1 MAQKSIHIRRTPG
14 QKIVRVIAYIL
25 CIFLACLSLFPFII
39 MVVNAT
45 RDTPSI
51 QSSPI
56 SFLFGSNLKRNFEIL
71 TSKDMF
77 SPWTGL
83 KNSLIISVAAT
94 VLTVYFSTLTAY
106 ALVAYEWKLKGPFF
120 AAILAVMMIPATV
133 TSIGFYQFM
142 YRIKWT
148 NNLLP
153 LILPAIAAPGTVF
166 FMRQF
171 MIPALPMEIV
181 QSARVD
187 GASEFRTFNQIVLPI
202 MKPAM
207 ATQAIFA
214 FVASW
219 NNLFIP
225 QILLTKKRGLYHAHH
240 GVPAQRRHLQ
250 GGVRRDLSGH
260 PADGAAHFRHLFL
273 PVQVHHCRCRPG
285 RCEGVIHEC
294 PLAGYA
300 CRRVPAAPG

>member
-1 MAQKSIHIRRTPG
+1 MAKKSIGIRRTPG
-14 QKIVRVIAYIL
+14 QKIFRVFAYIL

-39 MVVNAT
+39 MLVNAT

-56 SFLFGSNLKRNFEIL
+56 SFVFGSDLKRNFQIL

-77 SPWTGL
+77 SPWVGL
-83 KNSLIISVAAT
+83 KNSLIISVCAT
-94 VLTVYFSTLTAY
+94 ALTVYFSTLTAY

-120 AAILAVMMIPATV
+120 AMILAVMMIPATI

-142 YRIKWT
+142 YRIGWT

-225 QILLTKKRGLYHAHH
+225 QILLTKKEVYTMPIMVSLLNGDIYKVEYGAIYLGILLTVLPIFVIYFALSKYIIA
-240 GVPAQRRHLQ
+240 GVAL
-250 GGVRRDLSGH
+250 GGVK
-260 PADGAAHFRHLFL
+260 
-273 PVQVHHCRCRPG
+273 
-285 RCEGVIHEC
+285 E
-294 PLAGYA
+294 
-300 CRRVPAAPG
+300 

>member
-1 MAQKSIHIRRTPG
+1 MAKKSIGIRRTPG
-14 QKIVRVIAYIL
+14 QKIFRVFAYVL
-25 CIFLACLSLFPFII
+25 CILLACLSLFPFII
-39 MVVNAT
+39 MLVNAT

-56 SFLFGSNLKRNFEIL
+56 SFVFGSNLKRNFQIL

-77 SPWTGL
+77 SPLVGL
-83 KNSLIISVAAT
+83 KNSLIISVCAT
-94 VLTVYFSTLTAY
+94 ALTVYFSTLTAY
-106 ALVAYEWKLKGPFF
+106 ALVGYEWKLKGPFF
-120 AAILAVMMIPATV
+120 AMILAVMMIPATI

-142 YRIKWT
+142 YRIGWT

-225 QILLTKKRGLYHAHH
+225 QILLTKKEVYTMPIMVSLLNGDIYKVEYGAIYLGILLTVLPIFVIYFSLSKYIIA
-240 GVPAQRRHLQ
+240 GVAL
-250 GGVRRDLSGH
+250 GGVK
-260 PADGAAHFRHLFL
+260 
-273 PVQVHHCRCRPG
+273 
-285 RCEGVIHEC
+285 E
-294 PLAGYA
+294 
-300 CRRVPAAPG
+300 

>member
-1 MAQKSIHIRRTPG
+1 MAKKSIGIRRTPG
-14 QKIVRVIAYIL
+14 QKIFRVFAYVL

-39 MVVNAT
+39 MLVNAT

-56 SFLFGSNLKRNFEIL
+56 SFMFGSNLKRNFQIL

-77 SPWTGL
+77 SPWVGL
-83 KNSLIISVAAT
+83 KNSLIISVCAT
-94 VLTVYFSTLTAY
+94 ALTVYFSTLTAY

-120 AAILAVMMIPATV
+120 AMILAVMMIPATI

-142 YRIKWT
+142 YRIGWT

-225 QILLTKKRGLYHAHH
+225 QILLTKKEVYTMPIMVSLLNGDIYKVEYGAIYLGILLTVLPIFVIYFALSKYIIAGLA
-240 GVPAQRRHLQ
+240 L
-250 GGVRRDLSGH
+250 GGVK
-260 PADGAAHFRHLFL
+260 
-273 PVQVHHCRCRPG
+273 
-285 RCEGVIHEC
+285 E
-294 PLAGYA
+294 
-300 CRRVPAAPG
+300 

>member
-1 MAQKSIHIRRTPG
+1 MAKKSIGIRRTPG
-14 QKIVRVIAYIL
+14 QKAFRVFAYIV

-39 MVVNAT
+39 MLVNAT

-51 QSSPI
+51 QSSPVSLI
-56 SFLFGSNLKRNFEIL
+56 FGSNLLKNFKIL

-77 SPWTGL
+77 SPWVGL
-83 KNSLIISVAAT
+83 KNSTIISVGAT
-94 VLTVYFSTLTAY
+94 ALTVYFSTLTAY

-120 AAILAVMMIPATV
+120 AMIMAVMMIPATV

-148 NNLLP
+148 NSLLP

-214 FVASW
+214 FVSSW

-225 QILLTKKRGLYHAHH
+225 SILLTNKDKYTMPIMVSLLNGDIYKVEYGAIYLGILLTVLPIFVIYFALSKYIIA
-240 GVPAQRRHLQ
+240 GVAL
-250 GGVRRDLSGH
+250 GGVK
-260 PADGAAHFRHLFL
+260 
-273 PVQVHHCRCRPG
+273 
-285 RCEGVIHEC
+285 E
-294 PLAGYA
+294 
-300 CRRVPAAPG
+300 

>member
-1 MAQKSIHIRRTPG
+1 MSKKSIGIRRTPG
-14 QKIVRVIAYIL
+14 QKAFRVFAYVVCIL
-25 CIFLACLSLFPFII
+25 LACLSLFPFIV
-39 MVVNAT
+39 MLVNAT

-51 QSSPI
+51 QSNPVSLI
-56 SFLFGSNLKRNFEIL
+56 FGSNLSKNFSIL

-83 KNSLIISVAAT
+83 KNSIIISVSAT
-94 VLTVYFSTLTAY
+94 FLTVYFSTLTAY
-106 ALVAYEWKLKGPFF
+106 ALVAYEWKLKGLFF
-120 AAILAVMMIPATV
+120 AVILAVMMIPATV

-225 QILLTKKRGLYHAHH
+225 SILLTNKDKYTMPIMVSLLNGDIYKVEYGAIYLGILLTVLPIFVIYFSLSKYIIA
-240 GVPAQRRHLQ
+240 GVAL
-250 GGVRRDLSGH
+250 GGVK
-260 PADGAAHFRHLFL
+260 
-273 PVQVHHCRCRPG
+273 
-285 RCEGVIHEC
+285 E
-294 PLAGYA
+294 
-300 CRRVPAAPG
+300 

>member
-1 MAQKSIHIRRTPG
+1 MAKKSTGIRRTPG
-14 QKIVRVIAYIL
+14 QKIFRVFAYVL

-39 MVVNAT
+39 MLVNAT

-56 SFLFGSNLKRNFEIL
+56 SFMFGSNLKRNFQIL

-77 SPWTGL
+77 SPWVGL
-83 KNSLIISVAAT
+83 KNSLIISVCAT
-94 VLTVYFSTLTAY
+94 ALTVYFSTLTAY

-120 AAILAVMMIPATV
+120 AMILAVMMIPATI

-142 YRIKWT
+142 YRIGWT

-225 QILLTKKRGLYHAHH
+225 QILLTKKEVYTMPIMVSLLNGDIYKVEYGAIYLGILLTVLPIFVIYFALSKYIIA
-240 GVPAQRRHLQ
+240 GVAL
-250 GGVRRDLSGH
+250 GGVK
-260 PADGAAHFRHLFL
+260 
-273 PVQVHHCRCRPG
+273 
-285 RCEGVIHEC
+285 E
-294 PLAGYA
+294 
-300 CRRVPAAPG
+300 

>member
-1 MAQKSIHIRRTPG
+1 MAKHSIGIRRTPG
-14 QKIVRVIAYIL
+14 QKAFRVFAYAL
-25 CIFLACLSLFPFII
+25 CIFLAILSLFPFII
-39 MVVNAT
+39 MLVNAT

-51 QSSPI
+51 QSNPI
-56 SFLFGSNLKRNFEIL
+56 SFVFGTNLKRNFEIL
-71 TSKDMF
+71 TGKEMF
-77 SPWTGL
+77 NPMVGL
-83 KNSLIISVAAT
+83 KNSIIISVGAT

-120 AAILAVMMIPATV
+120 AMILAVMMIPATV

-142 YRIKWT
+142 YRIHWT

-181 QSARVD
+181 QSARGD

-225 QILLTKKRGLYHAHH
+225 QILLTKKEVYTMPIMVSLLNGDIYKVEYGAIYLGILLTVLPIFVIYFSLSKYIIA
-240 GVPAQRRHLQ
+240 GVAL
-250 GGVRRDLSGH
+250 GGVK
-260 PADGAAHFRHLFL
+260 
-273 PVQVHHCRCRPG
+273 
-285 RCEGVIHEC
+285 E
-294 PLAGYA
+294 
-300 CRRVPAAPG
+300 

>member
-1 MAQKSIHIRRTPG
+1 M
-14 QKIVRVIAYIL
+14 
-25 CIFLACLSLFPFII
+25 
-39 MVVNAT
+39 VNAT

-181 QSARVD
+181 QSARVT
-187 GASEFRTFNQIVLPI
+187 ALPSSA
-202 MKPAM
+202 P
-207 ATQAIFA
+207 
-214 FVASW
+214 
-219 NNLFIP
+219 
-225 QILLTKKRGLYHAHH
+225 LTR
-240 GVPAQRRHLQ
+240 
-250 GGVRRDLSGH
+250 S
-260 PADGAAHFRHLFL
+260 
-273 PVQVHHCRCRPG
+273 C
-285 RCEGVIHEC
+285 C
-294 PLAGYA
+294 PL
-300 CRRVPAAPG
+300 

>member
-1 MAQKSIHIRRTPG
+1 MAKKSIGIRRTPG
-14 QKIVRVIAYIL
+14 QKIFRVFAYIL

-39 MVVNAT
+39 MLVNAT

-56 SFLFGSNLKRNFEIL
+56 SFVFGSNLKRNFQIL

-77 SPWTGL
+77 SPWVGL
-83 KNSLIISVAAT
+83 KKSLIISVCAT
-94 VLTVYFSTLTAY
+94 ALTVYFSTLTAY

-120 AAILAVMMIPATV
+120 AMILAVMMIPATI

-142 YRIKWT
+142 YRIGWT

-225 QILLTKKRGLYHAHH
+225 QILLTKKEVYTMPIMVSLLNGDIYKVEYGAIYLGILLTVLPIFVIYFALSKYIIA
-240 GVPAQRRHLQ
+240 GVAL
-250 GGVRRDLSGH
+250 GGVK
-260 PADGAAHFRHLFL
+260 
-273 PVQVHHCRCRPG
+273 
-285 RCEGVIHEC
+285 E
-294 PLAGYA
+294 
-300 CRRVPAAPG
+300 

>member
-1 MAQKSIHIRRTPG
+1 MAKKSIGIRRTPG
-14 QKIVRVIAYIL
+14 QKIFRVFAYIL

-39 MVVNAT
+39 MLVNAT

-56 SFLFGSNLKRNFEIL
+56 SFMFGSNLKRNFQIL

-77 SPWTGL
+77 SPWVGL
-83 KNSLIISVAAT
+83 KNSLIISVCAT
-94 VLTVYFSTLTAY
+94 ALTVYFSTLTAY
-106 ALVAYEWKLKGPFF
+106 TLVAYEWKLKGPFF
-120 AAILAVMMIPATV
+120 AMILAVMMIPATV

-142 YRIKWT
+142 YRIGWT

-225 QILLTKKRGLYHAHH
+225 QILLTKKEVYTMPIMVSLLNGDIYKVEYGAIYLGILLTVLPIFVIYFALSKYIIA
-240 GVPAQRRHLQ
+240 GVAL
-250 GGVRRDLSGH
+250 GGVK
-260 PADGAAHFRHLFL
+260 
-273 PVQVHHCRCRPG
+273 
-285 RCEGVIHEC
+285 E
-294 PLAGYA
+294 
-300 CRRVPAAPG
+300 

>member
-1 MAQKSIHIRRTPG
+1 MAKKSIGIRRTPG
-14 QKIVRVIAYIL
+14 QKIFRVFAYVL

-39 MVVNAT
+39 MLVNAT

-56 SFLFGSNLKRNFEIL
+56 SFMFGSNMKRNFQIL

-77 SPWTGL
+77 SPWVGL
-83 KNSLIISVAAT
+83 KNSLIISVCAT
-94 VLTVYFSTLTAY
+94 ALTVYFSTLTAY

-120 AAILAVMMIPATV
+120 AMILAVMMIPATI

-142 YRIKWT
+142 YRIGWT

-225 QILLTKKRGLYHAHH
+225 QILLTKKEVYTMPIMVSLLNGDIYKVEYGAIYLGILLTVLPIFVIYFALSKYIIA
-240 GVPAQRRHLQ
+240 GVAL
-250 GGVRRDLSGH
+250 GGVK
-260 PADGAAHFRHLFL
+260 
-273 PVQVHHCRCRPG
+273 
-285 RCEGVIHEC
+285 E
-294 PLAGYA
+294 
-300 CRRVPAAPG
+300 

>member
-56 SFLFGSNLKRNFEIL
+56 SFVFGSNLKRNFEIL

-83 KNSLIISVAAT
+83 KNSLIISVGAT

-120 AAILAVMMIPATV
+120 AAILAVMMIPATI

-225 QILLTKKRGLYHAHH
+225 QILLTKKEVYTMPIMVSLLNGDIYKVEYGAIYLGILLTVLPIFVIYFSLSKYIIA
-240 GVPAQRRHLQ
+240 GVAL
-250 GGVRRDLSGH
+250 GGVK
-260 PADGAAHFRHLFL
+260 
-273 PVQVHHCRCRPG
+273 
-285 RCEGVIHEC
+285 E
-294 PLAGYA
+294 
-300 CRRVPAAPG
+300 

>member
-1 MAQKSIHIRRTPG
+1 MAKHSIGIRRTPG
-14 QKIVRVIAYIL
+14 QKAFRVFAYAL
-25 CIFLACLSLFPFII
+25 CIFLALLSLFPFII
-39 MVVNAT
+39 MLVNAT

-51 QSSPI
+51 QSNPI
-56 SFLFGSNLKRNFEIL
+56 SFVFGTNLKRNFEIL
-71 TSKDMF
+71 TGKEMF
-77 SPWTGL
+77 NPMVGL
-83 KNSLIISVAAT
+83 KNSIIISVGAT

-120 AAILAVMMIPATV
+120 AMILAVMMIPATV

-142 YRIKWT
+142 YRIHWT

-225 QILLTKKRGLYHAHH
+225 QILLTKKEVYTMPIMVSLLNGDIYKVEYGAIYLGILLTVLPIFVIYFSLSKYIIA
-240 GVPAQRRHLQ
+240 GVAL
-250 GGVRRDLSGH
+250 GGVK
-260 PADGAAHFRHLFL
+260 
-273 PVQVHHCRCRPG
+273 
-285 RCEGVIHEC
+285 E
-294 PLAGYA
+294 
-300 CRRVPAAPG
+300 

>member
-1 MAQKSIHIRRTPG
+1 MAKRSIGIRRTPG
-14 QKIVRVIAYIL
+14 QKAFRVFAYAL
-25 CIFLACLSLFPFII
+25 CIFLAILSLFPFII
-39 MVVNAT
+39 MLVNAT

-51 QSSPI
+51 QSNPI
-56 SFLFGSNLKRNFEIL
+56 SFIFGTNLKRNFEIL

-77 SPWTGL
+77 SPIVGL
-83 KNSLIISVAAT
+83 KNSIIISVSAT

-120 AAILAVMMIPATV
+120 AMILAVMMIPATV

-142 YRIKWT
+142 YRIHWT

-153 LILPAIAAPGTVF
+153 LILPSIAAPGTVF

-225 QILLTKKRGLYHAHH
+225 QILLTKKEVYTMPIMVSLLNGDIYKVEYGAIYLGILLTVLPIFIIYFSLSKYIIA
-240 GVPAQRRHLQ
+240 GVAL
-250 GGVRRDLSGH
+250 GGVK
-260 PADGAAHFRHLFL
+260 
-273 PVQVHHCRCRPG
+273 
-285 RCEGVIHEC
+285 E
-294 PLAGYA
+294 
-300 CRRVPAAPG
+300 

>member
-1 MAQKSIHIRRTPG
+1 MAKKSIGIRRTPG
-14 QKIVRVIAYIL
+14 QKIFRVFAYIL

-39 MVVNAT
+39 MLVNAT

-56 SFLFGSNLKRNFEIL
+56 SFVFGSNLKRNFQIL

-77 SPWTGL
+77 SPLVGL
-83 KNSLIISVAAT
+83 KNSLIISVCAT
-94 VLTVYFSTLTAY
+94 ALTVYFSTLTAY

-120 AAILAVMMIPATV
+120 AMILAVMMIPATI

-142 YRIKWT
+142 YRIGWT

-225 QILLTKKRGLYHAHH
+225 QILLTKKEVYTMPIMVSLLNGDIYKVEYGAIYLGILLTVLPIFVIYFALSKYIIA
-240 GVPAQRRHLQ
+240 GVAL
-250 GGVRRDLSGH
+250 GGVK
-260 PADGAAHFRHLFL
+260 
-273 PVQVHHCRCRPG
+273 
-285 RCEGVIHEC
+285 E
-294 PLAGYA
+294 
-300 CRRVPAAPG
+300 

>member
-83 KNSLIISVAAT
+83 KNSLIISVGAT

-133 TSIGFYQFM
+133 TSLGFYQFM

-225 QILLTKKRGLYHAHH
+225 QILLTKKEVYTMPIMVSLLNGDIYKVEYGAIYLGILLTVLPIFVIYFSLSKYIIA
-240 GVPAQRRHLQ
+240 GVAL
-250 GGVRRDLSGH
+250 GGVK
-260 PADGAAHFRHLFL
+260 
-273 PVQVHHCRCRPG
+273 
-285 RCEGVIHEC
+285 E
-294 PLAGYA
+294 
-300 CRRVPAAPG
+300 

>member
-1 MAQKSIHIRRTPG
+1 MAKKSIGIRRTPG
-14 QKIVRVIAYIL
+14 QKAFRVFAYIV

-51 QSSPI
+51 QSSPV
-56 SFLFGSNLKRNFEIL
+56 SFVFGSNLAKNFKIL

-83 KNSLIISVAAT
+83 KNSIIISVGAT

-120 AAILAVMMIPATV
+120 AIILAVMMIPATV

-225 QILLTKKRGLYHAHH
+225 SILLTKKDKYTMPIMVSLLNGDIYKVEYGAIYLGILLTVLPIFVIYFALSKYIIA
-240 GVPAQRRHLQ
+240 GVAL
-250 GGVRRDLSGH
+250 GGVK
-260 PADGAAHFRHLFL
+260 
-273 PVQVHHCRCRPG
+273 
-285 RCEGVIHEC
+285 E
-294 PLAGYA
+294 
-300 CRRVPAAPG
+300 

>member
-1 MAQKSIHIRRTPG
+1 MAKTSTGIRRTPG
-14 QKIVRVIAYIL
+14 QKIFRVFAYIL
-25 CIFLACLSLFPFII
+25 CILLACLSLFPFII
-39 MVVNAT
+39 MLVNAT

-51 QSSPI
+51 QSNPI
-56 SFLFGSNLKRNFEIL
+56 SFIFGSNLLRNFNIL

-83 KNSLIISVAAT
+83 KNSLIISVCAT
-94 VLTVYFSTLTAY
+94 GLTVYFSTLTAY

-120 AAILAVMMIPATV
+120 ALILAVMMIPATV

-142 YRIKWT
+142 YRIGWT

-225 QILLTKKRGLYHAHH
+225 QILLTKKEVYTMPIMVSLLNGDIYKVEYGAIYLGILLTVLPIFVIYFALSKYIIA
-240 GVPAQRRHLQ
+240 GVAL
-250 GGVRRDLSGH
+250 GGVK
-260 PADGAAHFRHLFL
+260 
-273 PVQVHHCRCRPG
+273 
-285 RCEGVIHEC
+285 E
-294 PLAGYA
+294 
-300 CRRVPAAPG
+300 

>member
-1 MAQKSIHIRRTPG
+1 MAQRSIHIRRTPG

-83 KNSLIISVAAT
+83 KNSLIISVGAT

-225 QILLTKKRGLYHAHH
+225 QILLTKKEVYTMPIMVSLLNGDIYKVEYGAIYLGILLTVLPIFVIYFALSKYIIA
-240 GVPAQRRHLQ
+240 GVAL
-250 GGVRRDLSGH
+250 GGVK
-260 PADGAAHFRHLFL
+260 
-273 PVQVHHCRCRPG
+273 
-285 RCEGVIHEC
+285 E
-294 PLAGYA
+294 
-300 CRRVPAAPG
+300 

>member
-1 MAQKSIHIRRTPG
+1 MATIQTGIRRTPA
-14 QKIVRVIAYIL
+14 QKTYRVLKYVV
-25 CIFLACLSLFPFII
+25 CVFLAVLSLIPFII
-39 MVVNAT
+39 MLVNAT
-45 RDTPSI
+45 RTTVQI
-51 QSSPI
+51 QNHPI
-56 SFLFGSNLKRNFEIL
+56 SFIFGKSLMDNVRIL
-71 TSKDMF
+71 NRTEMF
-77 SPWTGL
+77 DAMIGM
-83 KNSLIISVAAT
+83 KNSTIISVCSTA
-94 VLTVYFSTLTAY
+94 LTVYFSTLTAY

-120 AAILAVMMIPATV
+120 TMILAVMMIPTTV

-153 LILPAIAAPGTVF
+153 LIIPAIAAPGTVF

-214 FVASW
+214 FVANW

-225 QILLTKKRGLYHAHH
+225 SILLTNREKYTMPIMVSLLNGDIYKTEYGAIYLGLLLTILPIFVIYFALSKYIIA
-240 GVPAQRRHLQ
+240 GVAL
-250 GGVRRDLSGH
+250 GGVK
-260 PADGAAHFRHLFL
+260 
-273 PVQVHHCRCRPG
+273 
-285 RCEGVIHEC
+285 E
-294 PLAGYA
+294 
-300 CRRVPAAPG
+300 

>member
-1 MAQKSIHIRRTPG
+1 MAKKSIGIRRTPG
-14 QKIVRVIAYIL
+14 QKIFRVFAYIL

-39 MVVNAT
+39 MLVNAT

-56 SFLFGSNLKRNFEIL
+56 SFVFGSNLKRNFQIL

-77 SPWTGL
+77 SPWVGL
-83 KNSLIISVAAT
+83 KNSLIISVCAT
-94 VLTVYFSTLTAY
+94 ALTVYFSTLTAY

-120 AAILAVMMIPATV
+120 AMILAVMMIPATS

-142 YRIKWT
+142 YRIGWT

-225 QILLTKKRGLYHAHH
+225 QILLTKKEVYTMPIMVSLLNGDIYKVEYGAIYLGILLTVLPIFVIYFALSKYIIA
-240 GVPAQRRHLQ
+240 GVAL
-250 GGVRRDLSGH
+250 GGVK
-260 PADGAAHFRHLFL
+260 
-273 PVQVHHCRCRPG
+273 
-285 RCEGVIHEC
+285 E
-294 PLAGYA
+294 
-300 CRRVPAAPG
+300 

>member
-1 MAQKSIHIRRTPG
+1 MAKKSIGIRRTPG
-14 QKIVRVIAYIL
+14 QKIFRVFAYVL

-39 MVVNAT
+39 MLVNAT

-56 SFLFGSNLKRNFEIL
+56 SFVFGSNLKRNFQIL

-77 SPWTGL
+77 SPWVGL
-83 KNSLIISVAAT
+83 KNSLIISVCAT
-94 VLTVYFSTLTAY
+94 ALTVYFSTLTAY

-120 AAILAVMMIPATV
+120 AMILAVMMIPATI

-142 YRIKWT
+142 YRIGWT

-187 GASEFRTFNQIVLPI
+187 GASEFRTFNQIVLPV

-225 QILLTKKRGLYHAHH
+225 QILLTKKEVYTMPIMVSLLNGDIYKVEYGAIYLGILLTVLPIFVIYFALSKYIIA
-240 GVPAQRRHLQ
+240 GVAL
-250 GGVRRDLSGH
+250 GGVK
-260 PADGAAHFRHLFL
+260 
-273 PVQVHHCRCRPG
+273 
-285 RCEGVIHEC
+285 E
-294 PLAGYA
+294 
-300 CRRVPAAPG
+300 

>member
-1 MAQKSIHIRRTPG
+1 MAQRSIHIRRTPG

-56 SFLFGSNLKRNFEIL
+56 SFMFGSNLKRNFEIL

-83 KNSLIISVAAT
+83 KNSLIISVGAT

-225 QILLTKKRGLYHAHH
+225 QILLTKKEVYTMPIMVSLLNGDIYKVEYGAIYLGILLTVLPIFVIYFSLSKYIIA
-240 GVPAQRRHLQ
+240 GVAL
-250 GGVRRDLSGH
+250 GGVK
-260 PADGAAHFRHLFL
+260 
-273 PVQVHHCRCRPG
+273 
-285 RCEGVIHEC
+285 E
-294 PLAGYA
+294 
-300 CRRVPAAPG
+300 

>member
-1 MAQKSIHIRRTPG
+1 MAKKSIGIRRTPG
-14 QKIVRVIAYIL
+14 QKIFRVFAYIL

-39 MVVNAT
+39 MLVNAT

-56 SFLFGSNLKRNFEIL
+56 SFTFGSNLKRNFQIL

-77 SPWTGL
+77 SPWVGL
-83 KNSLIISVAAT
+83 KNSLIISVCAT
-94 VLTVYFSTLTAY
+94 ALTVYFSTLTAY

-120 AAILAVMMIPATV
+120 AMILAVMMIPATI

-142 YRIKWT
+142 YRIGWT

-225 QILLTKKRGLYHAHH
+225 QILLTKKEVYTMPIMVSLLNGDIYKVEYGAIYLGILLTVLPIFVIYFALSKYIIA
-240 GVPAQRRHLQ
+240 GVAL
-250 GGVRRDLSGH
+250 GGVK
-260 PADGAAHFRHLFL
+260 
-273 PVQVHHCRCRPG
+273 
-285 RCEGVIHEC
+285 E
-294 PLAGYA
+294 
-300 CRRVPAAPG
+300 

>member
-1 MAQKSIHIRRTPG
+1 MAKNSIGIRRTPA
-14 QKIVRVIAYIL
+14 QKAFRVFAYVL

-39 MVVNAT
+39 MLVNAT

-51 QSSPI
+51 QSNPI
-56 SFLFGSNLKRNFEIL
+56 SFIFGSNLKRNFQIL
-71 TSKDMF
+71 TGKDMF

-83 KNSLIISVAAT
+83 KNSLIISVCAT
-94 VLTVYFSTLTAY
+94 ALTVYFSTLTAY

-120 AAILAVMMIPATV
+120 ALILAVMMIPATV

-142 YRIKWT
+142 YRIHWT

-225 QILLTKKRGLYHAHH
+225 QILLTKKEVYTMPIMVSLLNGDIYKVEYGAIYLGILLTVLPIFVIYFSLSKYIIA
-240 GVPAQRRHLQ
+240 GVAL
-250 GGVRRDLSGH
+250 GGVK
-260 PADGAAHFRHLFL
+260 
-273 PVQVHHCRCRPG
+273 
-285 RCEGVIHEC
+285 E
-294 PLAGYA
+294 
-300 CRRVPAAPG
+300 

>member
-1 MAQKSIHIRRTPG
+1 MAKKSIGIRRTPG
-14 QKIVRVIAYIL
+14 QKIFRVFAYIL

-39 MVVNAT
+39 MLVNAT

-56 SFLFGSNLKRNFEIL
+56 SLVFGSNLKRNFQIL

-77 SPWTGL
+77 SPWVGL
-83 KNSLIISVAAT
+83 KNSLIISVCAT
-94 VLTVYFSTLTAY
+94 ALTVYFSTLTAY

-120 AAILAVMMIPATV
+120 AMILAVMMIPATI

-142 YRIKWT
+142 YRIGWT

-225 QILLTKKRGLYHAHH
+225 QILLTKKEVYTMPIMVSLLNGDIYKVEYGAIYLGILLTVLPIFVIYFALSKYIIA
-240 GVPAQRRHLQ
+240 GVAL
-250 GGVRRDLSGH
+250 GGVK
-260 PADGAAHFRHLFL
+260 
-273 PVQVHHCRCRPG
+273 
-285 RCEGVIHEC
+285 E
-294 PLAGYA
+294 
-300 CRRVPAAPG
+300 

>member
-1 MAQKSIHIRRTPG
+1 MAKNSIGIRRTPG
-14 QKIVRVIAYIL
+14 QKAFRVFAYVL

-39 MVVNAT
+39 MLVNAT

-51 QSSPI
+51 QSNPI
-56 SFLFGSNLKRNFEIL
+56 SFAFGTNLARNFQIL
-71 TSKDMF
+71 VSKDMF

-83 KNSLIISVAAT
+83 KNSLIISVCAT
-94 VLTVYFSTLTAY
+94 ALTVYFSTLTAY

-120 AAILAVMMIPATV
+120 ALILAVMMIPATV

-187 GASEFRTFNQIVLPI
+187 GAAEFRTFNQIVLPI

-225 QILLTKKRGLYHAHH
+225 QILLTKKEVYTMPIMVSLLNGDIYKVEYGAIYLGILLTVLPIFIIYFALSKYIIA
-240 GVPAQRRHLQ
+240 GVAL
-250 GGVRRDLSGH
+250 GGVK
-260 PADGAAHFRHLFL
+260 
-273 PVQVHHCRCRPG
+273 
-285 RCEGVIHEC
+285 E
-294 PLAGYA
+294 
-300 CRRVPAAPG
+300 

>member
-1 MAQKSIHIRRTPG
+1 MAKKSIGIRRTPG
-14 QKIVRVIAYIL
+14 QKIFRVFAYVL

-39 MVVNAT
+39 MLVNAT

-56 SFLFGSNLKRNFEIL
+56 SLVFGSNLKRNFQIL

-77 SPWTGL
+77 SPLVGL
-83 KNSLIISVAAT
+83 KNSLIISVCAT
-94 VLTVYFSTLTAY
+94 ALTVYFSTLTAY

-120 AAILAVMMIPATV
+120 AMILAVMMIPATV

-142 YRIKWT
+142 YRIGWT

-225 QILLTKKRGLYHAHH
+225 QILLTKKEVYTMPIMVSLLNGDIYKVEYGAIYLGILLTVLPIFVIYFALSKYIIA
-240 GVPAQRRHLQ
+240 GVAL
-250 GGVRRDLSGH
+250 GGVK
-260 PADGAAHFRHLFL
+260 
-273 PVQVHHCRCRPG
+273 
-285 RCEGVIHEC
+285 E
-294 PLAGYA
+294 
-300 CRRVPAAPG
+300 

>member
-1 MAQKSIHIRRTPG
+1 MAKKSIGIRRTPG
-14 QKIVRVIAYIL
+14 QKIFRVFAYVL

-39 MVVNAT
+39 MLVNAT

-56 SFLFGSNLKRNFEIL
+56 SFMFGSNLKRNFQIL

-77 SPWTGL
+77 SPWVGL
-83 KNSLIISVAAT
+83 KNSLIISVCAT
-94 VLTVYFSTLTAY
+94 ALTVYFSTLTAY

-120 AAILAVMMIPATV
+120 AMILAVMMIPATV

-142 YRIKWT
+142 YRIGWT

-202 MKPAM
+202 MKPAL

-225 QILLTKKRGLYHAHH
+225 QILLTKKEVYTMPIMVSLLNGDIYKVEYGAIYLGILLTVLPIFVIYFALSKYIIA
-240 GVPAQRRHLQ
+240 GVAL
-250 GGVRRDLSGH
+250 GGVK
-260 PADGAAHFRHLFL
+260 
-273 PVQVHHCRCRPG
+273 
-285 RCEGVIHEC
+285 E
-294 PLAGYA
+294 
-300 CRRVPAAPG
+300 

>member
-1 MAQKSIHIRRTPG
+1 MAKKSIGIRRTPG
-14 QKIVRVIAYIL
+14 QKIFRVFAYVL

-39 MVVNAT
+39 MLVNAT

-56 SFLFGSNLKRNFEIL
+56 SFVFGSNLKRNFQIL

-77 SPWTGL
+77 SPWVGL
-83 KNSLIISVAAT
+83 KNSLIISVCAT
-94 VLTVYFSTLTAY
+94 ALTVYFSTLTAY

-120 AAILAVMMIPATV
+120 AMILAVMMIPATI

-142 YRIKWT
+142 YRIGWT

-171 MIPALPMEIV
+171 MIPALPMELV

-225 QILLTKKRGLYHAHH
+225 QILLTKKEVYTMPIMVSLLNGDIYKVEYGAIYLGILLTVLPIFVIYFALSKYIIA
-240 GVPAQRRHLQ
+240 GVAL
-250 GGVRRDLSGH
+250 GGVK
-260 PADGAAHFRHLFL
+260 
-273 PVQVHHCRCRPG
+273 
-285 RCEGVIHEC
+285 E
-294 PLAGYA
+294 
-300 CRRVPAAPG
+300 

>member
-56 SFLFGSNLKRNFEIL
+56 SFMFGSNLKRNFEIL

-83 KNSLIISVAAT
+83 KNSLIISVGAT

-225 QILLTKKRGLYHAHH
+225 QILLTKKEVYTMPIMVSLLNGDIYKVEYGAIYLGILLTVLPIFVIYFSLSKYIIA
-240 GVPAQRRHLQ
+240 GVAL
-250 GGVRRDLSGH
+250 GGVK
-260 PADGAAHFRHLFL
+260 
-273 PVQVHHCRCRPG
+273 
-285 RCEGVIHEC
+285 E
-294 PLAGYA
+294 
-300 CRRVPAAPG
+300 

>member
-1 MAQKSIHIRRTPG
+1 MAKKSIGIRRTPA
-14 QKIVRVIAYIL
+14 QKAFRVFAYVL

-39 MVVNAT
+39 MLVNAT

-51 QSSPI
+51 QSNPI
-56 SFLFGSNLKRNFEIL
+56 SFVFGSNLLRNFEIL

-77 SPWTGL
+77 NPWTGL
-83 KNSLIISVAAT
+83 KNSIIISVSAT
-94 VLTVYFSTLTAY
+94 ALTVYFSTLTAY

-120 AAILAVMMIPATV
+120 AMILAVMMIPATV

-142 YRIKWT
+142 YRIHWT
-148 NNLLP
+148 NSLLP
-153 LILPAIAAPGTVF
+153 LIIPAVAAPGTVF

-181 QSARVD
+181 RCAVAYSNSRVIFSPTP
-187 GASEFRTFNQIVLPI
+187 APMLPI

-225 QILLTKKRGLYHAHH
+225 QILLTKKEVYTMPIMVSLLNGDIYKVEYGAIYLGILLTVLPIFVIYFALSKYIIA
-240 GVPAQRRHLQ
+240 GVAL
-250 GGVRRDLSGH
+250 GGVK
-260 PADGAAHFRHLFL
+260 
-273 PVQVHHCRCRPG
+273 
-285 RCEGVIHEC
+285 E
-294 PLAGYA
+294 
-300 CRRVPAAPG
+300 

>member
-1 MAQKSIHIRRTPG
+1 MAKRTIGIRRTPG
-14 QKIVRVIAYIL
+14 QKAFRVFAYAL
-25 CIFLACLSLFPFII
+25 CIFLAILSLFPFII
-39 MVVNAT
+39 MLVNAT

-51 QSSPI
+51 QSNPI
-56 SFLFGSNLKRNFEIL
+56 SFVFGSNLKRNFEIL
-71 TSKDMF
+71 TGKEMF
-77 SPWTGL
+77 NPLVGL
-83 KNSLIISVAAT
+83 KNSIIISVSAT

-120 AAILAVMMIPATV
+120 ALILAVMMIPATV

-142 YRIKWT
+142 YRIHWT

-187 GASEFRTFNQIVLPI
+187 GASELRTFNQIVLPI

-225 QILLTKKRGLYHAHH
+225 QILLTKKEVYTMPIMVSLLNGDIYKVEYGAIYLGILLTVLPIFVIYFSLSKYIIA
-240 GVPAQRRHLQ
+240 GVAL
-250 GGVRRDLSGH
+250 GGVK
-260 PADGAAHFRHLFL
+260 
-273 PVQVHHCRCRPG
+273 
-285 RCEGVIHEC
+285 E
-294 PLAGYA
+294 
-300 CRRVPAAPG
+300 